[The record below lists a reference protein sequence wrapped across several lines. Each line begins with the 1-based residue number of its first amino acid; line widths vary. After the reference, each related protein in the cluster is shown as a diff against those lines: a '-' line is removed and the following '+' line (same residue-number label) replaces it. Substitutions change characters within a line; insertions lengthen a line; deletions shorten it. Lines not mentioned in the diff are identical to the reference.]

1 MMPDHAKPQGK
12 GPGTSDGFRPT
23 GRQIGGGIVA
33 VVLVIFI
40 AANTDDATINLIFTK
55 VTLSLWLVLAG
66 TALLGVLVG
75 IGIGTRR
82 TKRRYTTA

>member
-1 MMPDHAKPQGK
+1 MKPDRARPQGK
-12 GPGTSDGFRPT
+12 GQGTSEGFRPS

-33 VVLVIFI
+33 LVLIIFI
-40 AANTDDATINLIFTK
+40 AANTDDATINFIFTK

-75 IGIGTRR
+75 VGIGTRR
-82 TKRRYTTA
+82 TKRKYMAP